1 MCFKYRLCF
10 LALDY
15 DTSLKMKQMLTLTEQ
30 MMKNILLYLET
41 DPEYLV
47 MQ

>member
-1 MCFKYRLCF
+1 
-10 LALDY
+10 
-15 DTSLKMKQMLTLTEQ
+15 MKQMLTLTEQ